1 MKQLPSKRVVSQ
13 NKKKKIKK
21 YIYIYMYILKNEKET
36 HTYTNKHMKKWFYKK
51 KIKDHG
57 G

>member
-1 MKQLPSKRVVSQ
+1 
-13 NKKKKIKK
+13 
-21 YIYIYMYILKNEKET
+21 MYILKNEKET